1 MYIGRIISLVLTLMV
16 SLALS
21 AENGAT
27 SFMGIPVDGSVKSMK
42 RSLALKGFSLTKNG
56 GMKGVYEGVT
66 YTLDICTH
74 KHKVYRIQLT
84 ECEGVTDIKTA
95 IAKYNGLLEVYRNNP
110 LYTEYEYNWPA
121 LKKDEPFY
129 EDFLQQGAYYAEFF
143 QISDPQLYSKLVNI
157 RIAEV
162 EDTYRIVICF
172 DNIFNKP
179 NGVL

>member
-27 SFMGIPVDGSVKSMK
+27 TFMGIPVDGSVKSMK
-42 RSLALKGFSLTKNG
+42 RSLALKGFSLTKKG
-56 GMKGVYEGVT
+56 GMKGVYEGVA

-95 IAKYNGLLEVYRNNP
+95 I
-110 LYTEYEYNWPA
+110 
-121 LKKDEPFY
+121 
-129 EDFLQQGAYYAEFF
+129 
-143 QISDPQLYSKLVNI
+143 DPQLYSKLVNI

-162 EDTYRIVICF
+162 EDTYRIIICF